1 MVYGNTDFEILIG
14 GGDNVTALVSHVYTY
29 LHFILQ
35 GYVSWVEHISFLNNR
50 KYN

>member
-1 MVYGNTDFEILIG
+1 MVYGNTKFEILIGGG

-35 GYVSWVEHISFLNNR
+35 GYVSWVEHISFY
-50 KYN
+50 KQ